1 MSSLRDVAALAGVGT
16 GTVSR
21 YLNKSGYVSEVSCK
35 KIQAAIDSLNY
46 KPNEIARNFAHNRTW
61 IIGIMLPDIEHPF
74 FAKFLKCAEIE
85 LYKNNYKV
93 IVCNAA
99 QISQRQTAFLDLLE
113 NNILDGLIT
122 GIDRWDDARF
132 DSIMKPIVSFD
143 RNWGNNV
150 PLIHSDHI
158 KTGNLIADRIIASGC
173 RHVAH
178 FASSGH
184 DSEPFAMRDMIILD
198 ALKRKNIKISH
209 VEIGWNMLD
218 FEYSNRIVEEYMDS
232 LSSCDAIYS
241 GDLIALSS
249 INIARKKG
257 IRIPQDLKV
266 IANDGIDITK
276 LSYPVLTCARQNI
289 PELARLCVQTI
300 LSLING
306 TASVPHEQI
315 VDVGFQEGGSM

>member
-1 MSSLRDVAALAGVGT
+1 MSTLREVAALAGVGT

-21 YLNKSGYVSEVSCK
+21 FLNKSGYVSEESCK
-35 KIQAAIDSLNY
+35 KIQDAIDSLNY
-46 KPNEIARNFAHNRTW
+46 KPNEIARNFAHNRTR

-74 FAKFLKCAEIE
+74 FAKFLKWAEIE

-99 QISQRQTAFLDLLE
+99 EISQRQTAFLDLLE

-122 GIDRWDDARF
+122 GIDRWEDRRIETI
-132 DSIMKPIVSFD
+132 SKPIVSLD

-150 PLIHSDHI
+150 PLVHSDHI
-158 KTGNLIADRIIASGC
+158 KAGNLIADRIISSGC
-173 RHVAH
+173 HHVAH

-184 DSEPFAMRDMIILD
+184 DSEPFAMRDIIVLD
-198 ALKRKNIKISH
+198 TLKRKKIEISH

-218 FEYSNRIVEEYMDS
+218 FEYSNRVVEEYMDL

-241 GDLIALSS
+241 GDLIALSA
-249 INIARKKG
+249 INISRKKG
-257 IRIPQDLKV
+257 IHIPRDLKV
-266 IANDGIDITK
+266 ISNDGIDITK
-276 LSYPVLTCARQNI
+276 LSYPVLTCVKQNI
-289 PELARLCVQTI
+289 PELAHICVQTI

-306 TASVPHEQI
+306 NDSVPHEQI